1 MATIAVLD
9 QNTIDKIAAGEVV
22 ERPASVVKELV
33 ENAMDAGATAIT
45 VEIRDGGISLVRIT
59 DNGSGIPSEQVP
71 LAFLRH
77 ATSKIRSVEELVQIA
92 SLGFRGEAL
101 SSISAVAQ
109 VEMITKTPD
118 ALTGT
123 RYVIEGGAE
132 KANEE
137 VGAPTG
143 TTFLV
148 RNLFYNTPA
157 RQKFLKTPVTE
168 ANAVTS
174 VVEQLALSHPGISFK
189 YMVNSQVKLHTSGN
203 RNLKELVYNIYGRDI
218 ARELIEI
225 HSESPLMTI
234 DGFIGKP
241 VISRGNRNF
250 ENYYVNGRYVRS
262 KLLARAIEDGYQTS
276 MMQHKYPFTLFYV
289 QMDGEAVDVN
299 VHPTKMELRFSHQEE
314 IYRQMRDMISDA
326 LNHREQIVKVSLSSK
341 KEQKAEEKAVRKDP
355 IMVPE
360 PFEQKRQVREGFA
373 RQSLP
378 VEPVFDQSRRMPIF
392 PETERSGFRT
402 SKTYVPVQQTTGM
415 TREEEKLFEPG
426 TKDVPKTAGDSA
438 QTAKPVLSSATKTDA
453 KIPVQKETA
462 SPPNENTKERE
473 QQKNSVLEPEGQ
485 MQLFD
490 EQFLTPKAEKSH
502 RIIGQVFD
510 TYWLIQYGENLY
522 IIDQHAAHEKVL
534 FEQMMK
540 NYREKKVT
548 SQMVSPP
555 LIVSLTPQEAD
566 LVTRFMDVFRSFGY
580 EISPF
585 GGKDYAINA
594 VPHNLYGIASE
605 ELFIEILDNLE
616 EVREK
621 PLEILKDRLATMS
634 CKAAV
639 KGNNH
644 LSYAEAEQ
652 LIAELLT
659 LEDPYHCP
667 HGRPT
672 IISLSKRELEKKFKR
687 IV

>member
-59 DNGSGIPSEQVP
+59 DNGSGIPAEQVP

-109 VEMITKTPD
+109 IEMITKTPD

-299 VHPTKMELRFSHQEE
+299 VHPTKMEVRFMNQEE
-314 IYRQMRDMISDA
+314 VFELFQKEIHQVLHEATLIP
-326 LNHREQIVKVSLSSK
+326 KV
-341 KEQKAEEKAVRKDP
+341 APGREEKKPLSAQIP
-355 IMVPE
+355 GPPENPAPE
-360 PFEQKRQVREGFA
+360 PFERKRMEETKKTEPEENGKNETKQ
-373 RQSLP
+373 QPLP
-378 VEPVFDQSRRMPIF
+378 VNSPVIPPR
-392 PETERSGFRT
+392 
-402 SKTYVPVQQTTGM
+402 K
-415 TREEEKLFEPG
+415 
-426 TKDVPKTAGDSA
+426 
-438 QTAKPVLSSATKTDA
+438 SS
-453 KIPVQKETA
+453 
-462 SPPNENTKERE
+462 
-473 QQKNSVLEPEGQ
+473 
-485 MQLFD
+485 
-490 EQFLTPKAEKSH
+490 
-502 RIIGQVFD
+502 
-510 TYWLIQYGENLY
+510 
-522 IIDQHAAHEKVL
+522 
-534 FEQMMK
+534 
-540 NYREKKVT
+540 
-548 SQMVSPP
+548 
-555 LIVSLTPQEAD
+555 
-566 LVTRFMDVFRSFGY
+566 
-580 EISPF
+580 
-585 GGKDYAINA
+585 
-594 VPHNLYGIASE
+594 
-605 ELFIEILDNLE
+605 
-616 EVREK
+616 
-621 PLEILKDRLATMS
+621 
-634 CKAAV
+634 
-639 KGNNH
+639 
-644 LSYAEAEQ
+644 
-652 LIAELLT
+652 
-659 LEDPYHCP
+659 
-667 HGRPT
+667 HG
-672 IISLSKRELEKKFKR
+672 
-687 IV
+687 

>member
-59 DNGSGIPSEQVP
+59 DNGSGIPAEQVP

-109 VEMITKTPD
+109 IEMITKTPD

-314 IYRQMRDMISDA
+314 IYDLRC
-326 LNHREQIVKVSLSSK
+326 
-341 KEQKAEEKAVRKDP
+341 AESQGADC
-355 IMVPE
+355 
-360 PFEQKRQVREGFA
+360 EGFA
-373 RQSLP
+373 FFRQGT
-378 VEPVFDQSRRMPIF
+378 ESRGKSG
-392 PETERSGFRT
+392 TERTDCCSGTVRAET
-402 SKTYVPVQQTTGM
+402 AGKRRLCTAVPSGGAGFQPEQKNANFPGG
-415 TREEEKLFEPG
+415 G
-426 TKDVPKTAGDSA
+426 TKWIPRSENVCAGSA
-438 QTAKPVLSSATKTDA
+438 DDGNDA
-453 KIPVQKETA
+453 
-462 SPPNENTKERE
+462 
-473 QQKNSVLEPEGQ
+473 
-485 MQLFD
+485 
-490 EQFLTPKAEKSH
+490 
-502 RIIGQVFD
+502 
-510 TYWLIQYGENLY
+510 
-522 IIDQHAAHEKVL
+522 
-534 FEQMMK
+534 
-540 NYREKKVT
+540 
-548 SQMVSPP
+548 
-555 LIVSLTPQEAD
+555 
-566 LVTRFMDVFRSFGY
+566 
-580 EISPF
+580 
-585 GGKDYAINA
+585 
-594 VPHNLYGIASE
+594 
-605 ELFIEILDNLE
+605 
-616 EVREK
+616 
-621 PLEILKDRLATMS
+621 
-634 CKAAV
+634 
-639 KGNNH
+639 
-644 LSYAEAEQ
+644 
-652 LIAELLT
+652 
-659 LEDPYHCP
+659 
-667 HGRPT
+667 GRGRT
-672 IISLSKRELEKKFKR
+672 
-687 IV
+687 V

>member
-59 DNGSGIPSEQVP
+59 DNGSGIPAEQVP

-109 VEMITKTPD
+109 IEMITKTPD

-299 VHPTKMELRFSHQEE
+299 VHPTKMELRFSNNEAIYKTLFEIIRGALTHKDFIPEVPVQEE
-314 IYRQMRDMISDA
+314 KIRK
-326 LNHREQIVKVSLSSK
+326 RENI
-341 KEQKAEEKAVRKDP
+341 KAP
-355 IMVPE
+355 LPE
-360 PFEQKRQVREGFA
+360 PFERRGVEMVRSGGRFQPQDIQQGTDGQSGFA
-373 RQSLP
+373 A
-378 VEPVFDQSRRMPIF
+378 
-392 PETERSGFRT
+392 
-402 SKTYVPVQQTTGM
+402 SKENEDVQTTIPM
-415 TREEEKLFEPG
+415 QSAAPQKESAPPENLSVFNSLL
-426 TKDVPKTAGDSA
+426 PK
-438 QTAKPVLSSATKTDA
+438 
-453 KIPVQKETA
+453 KETA
-462 SPPNENTKERE
+462 VTEQSADRVSESNTYTVSKPVPQPIQADKTTASLPEETAAALPESKVTYE
-473 QQKNSVLEPEGQ
+473 QQELAAVSEG
-485 MQLFD
+485 
-490 EQFLTPKAEKSH
+490 FLTKDAKKKH
-502 RIIGQVFD
+502 KIIGQLFD
-510 TYWLIQYGENLY
+510 TYWMVEYEDKLF

-534 FEQMMK
+534 YEKTMK
-540 NYREKKVT
+540 KVREKTFSSQTLSPPIILTLSIEEIEMLEKYRE
-548 SQMVSPP
+548 Q
-555 LIVSLTPQEAD
+555 IDA
-566 LVTRFMDVFRSFGY
+566 FGY
-580 EISPF
+580 EIEPF
-585 GGKDYAINA
+585 GGKEYAVTAIPADFTGIDTKTMFLEMLDDFANINENDSPNA
-594 VPHNLYGIASE
+594 IMEKVAS
-605 ELFIEILDNLE
+605 
-616 EVREK
+616 
-621 PLEILKDRLATMS
+621 MS
-634 CKAAV
+634 CKAAI
-639 KGNNH
+639 KGNQH
-644 LSYAEAEQ
+644 ISRPEAER
-652 LIAELLT
+652 LIDELLE
-659 LEDPYHCP
+659 LENPYNCP

-672 IISLSKRELEKKFKR
+672 IISMTKYEIEKKFKR

>member
-59 DNGSGIPSEQVP
+59 DNGSGIPAEQVP

-314 IYRQMRDMISDA
+314 IYRQMRDMISGC
-326 LNHREQIVKVSLSSK
+326 
-341 KEQKAEEKAVRKDP
+341 
-355 IMVPE
+355 PE
-360 PFEQKRQVREGFA
+360 SQGADCEGFA
-373 RQSLP
+373 FFRQGT
-378 VEPVFDQSRRMPIF
+378 ESRGKSG
-392 PETERSGFRT
+392 TERTDCCSGTVRAET
-402 SKTYVPVQQTTGM
+402 AGKRRLCTAVPSGGAGFQPEQKNANFPGG
-415 TREEEKLFEPG
+415 G
-426 TKDVPKTAGDSA
+426 TKWIPRSENVCAGSA
-438 QTAKPVLSSATKTDA
+438 DDGNDA
-453 KIPVQKETA
+453 
-462 SPPNENTKERE
+462 
-473 QQKNSVLEPEGQ
+473 
-485 MQLFD
+485 
-490 EQFLTPKAEKSH
+490 
-502 RIIGQVFD
+502 
-510 TYWLIQYGENLY
+510 
-522 IIDQHAAHEKVL
+522 
-534 FEQMMK
+534 
-540 NYREKKVT
+540 
-548 SQMVSPP
+548 
-555 LIVSLTPQEAD
+555 
-566 LVTRFMDVFRSFGY
+566 
-580 EISPF
+580 
-585 GGKDYAINA
+585 
-594 VPHNLYGIASE
+594 
-605 ELFIEILDNLE
+605 
-616 EVREK
+616 
-621 PLEILKDRLATMS
+621 
-634 CKAAV
+634 
-639 KGNNH
+639 
-644 LSYAEAEQ
+644 
-652 LIAELLT
+652 
-659 LEDPYHCP
+659 
-667 HGRPT
+667 GRGRT
-672 IISLSKRELEKKFKR
+672 
-687 IV
+687 V

>member
-59 DNGSGIPSEQVP
+59 DNGSGIPAEQVP

-299 VHPTKMELRFSHQEE
+299 VHPTKMEVRFMNQEE
-314 IYRQMRDMISDA
+314 VFELFQKEIHQVLHEATLIP
-326 LNHREQIVKVSLSSK
+326 KVAPGK
-341 KEQKAEEKAVRKDP
+341 EEKKPLSAQIPGPPENP
-355 IMVPE
+355 IPE
-360 PFEQKRQVREGFA
+360 PFERKRMEETKKVEPEENGKNETKQ
-373 RQSLP
+373 QPLP
-378 VEPVFDQSRRMPIF
+378 VNSPVIP
-392 PETERSGFRT
+392 P
-402 SKTYVPVQQTTGM
+402 
-415 TREEEKLFEPG
+415 REEQPRVKY
-426 TKDVPKTAGDSA
+426 
-438 QTAKPVLSSATKTDA
+438 
-453 KIPVQKETA
+453 
-462 SPPNENTKERE
+462 E
-473 QQKNSVLEPEGQ
+473 QQSFFKNEML
-485 MQLFD
+485 
-490 EQFLTPKAEKSH
+490 AEED
-502 RIIGQVFD
+502 RIKFRLIGQVFG
-510 TYWLIQYGENLY
+510 TYWMIEYGEEML
-522 IIDQHAAHEKVL
+522 IIDQHAAHEKIL
-534 FEQMMK
+534 YEQLMEELAD
-540 NYREKKVT
+540 NHVYSQNLVT
-548 SQMVSPP
+548 P
-555 LIVSLTPQEAD
+555 LLISLTHKEKEMLGKCKEAFSK
-566 LVTRFMDVFRSFGY
+566 LGF
-580 EISPF
+580 EIEEF
-585 GGKDYAINA
+585 GGDEYAIVA
-594 VPHNLYGIASE
+594 VPSHFLHLVSKD
-605 ELFIEILDNLE
+605 LFYSILDELIENPMAD
-616 EVREK
+616 RIEK
-621 PLEILKDRLATMS
+621 ITDRCATIS

-639 KGNNH
+639 KGNH
-644 LSYAEAEQ
+644 TLSFAEANE
-652 LIAELLT
+652 LIDKMLHAK
-659 LEDPYHCP
+659 DPYHCP

-672 IISLSKRELEKKFKR
+672 TISMSKKEFEKKFKR
-687 IV
+687 IVSG

>member
-1 MATIAVLD
+1 MPNIAILN
-9 QNTIDKIAAGEVV
+9 QETIDKIAAGEVV
-22 ERPASVVKELV
+22 ERPCSVVKELV

-59 DNGSGIPSEQVP
+59 DNGSGIPAEQVP

-109 VEMITKTPD
+109 IEMITKTPD

-250 ENYYVNGRYVRS
+250 ENFFVNGRYVKSAMLS
-262 KLLARAIEDGYQTS
+262 KS
-276 MMQHKYPFTLFYV
+276 
-289 QMDGEAVDVN
+289 
-299 VHPTKMELRFSHQEE
+299 
-314 IYRQMRDMISDA
+314 
-326 LNHREQIVKVSLSSK
+326 
-341 KEQKAEEKAVRKDP
+341 
-355 IMVPE
+355 
-360 PFEQKRQVREGFA
+360 
-373 RQSLP
+373 
-378 VEPVFDQSRRMPIF
+378 
-392 PETERSGFRT
+392 
-402 SKTYVPVQQTTGM
+402 
-415 TREEEKLFEPG
+415 
-426 TKDVPKTAGDSA
+426 
-438 QTAKPVLSSATKTDA
+438 
-453 KIPVQKETA
+453 
-462 SPPNENTKERE
+462 
-473 QQKNSVLEPEGQ
+473 
-485 MQLFD
+485 
-490 EQFLTPKAEKSH
+490 
-502 RIIGQVFD
+502 
-510 TYWLIQYGENLY
+510 
-522 IIDQHAAHEKVL
+522 
-534 FEQMMK
+534 
-540 NYREKKVT
+540 
-548 SQMVSPP
+548 
-555 LIVSLTPQEAD
+555 
-566 LVTRFMDVFRSFGY
+566 
-580 EISPF
+580 
-585 GGKDYAINA
+585 
-594 VPHNLYGIASE
+594 
-605 ELFIEILDNLE
+605 
-616 EVREK
+616 
-621 PLEILKDRLATMS
+621 
-634 CKAAV
+634 
-639 KGNNH
+639 
-644 LSYAEAEQ
+644 
-652 LIAELLT
+652 
-659 LEDPYHCP
+659 LEDAYKDLRCSI
-667 HGRPT
+667 GSR
-672 IISLSKRELEKKFKR
+672 L
-687 IV
+687 

>member
-59 DNGSGIPSEQVP
+59 DNGSGIPAEQVP

-109 VEMITKTPD
+109 IEMITKTPD

-314 IYRQMRDMISDA
+314 IYRQMRDMISGA
-326 LNHREQIVKVSLSSK
+326 LNHREQIVKVSLSSDR
-341 KEQKAEEKAVRKDP
+341 ERKAEEKAARKEQ
-355 IMVPE
+355 IVVPE
-360 PFEQKRQVREGFA
+360 PFEQKRQVKEGFA

-378 VEPVFDQSRRMPIF
+378 VEPVSSQSRRMPIF
-392 PETERSGFRT
+392 PEVERNGYRAA
-402 SKTYVPVQQTTGM
+402 KTYVPVQQMTGM
-415 TREEEKLFEPG
+415 TREEEELFEPG
-426 TKDVPKTAGDSA
+426 AGNVPKTADLSNA
-438 QTAKPVLSSATKTDA
+438 DAIQHQQEPDAAPTVSSMPEESSSAS
-453 KIPVQKETA
+453 A
-462 SPPNENTKERE
+462 SP
-473 QQKNSVLEPEGQ
+473 EPEGQ

-490 EQFLTPKAEKSH
+490 EQFTPEAEKSLIPGGREIAPHH
-502 RIIGQVFD
+502 RPGFRYVLAD
-510 TYWLIQYGENLY
+510 SVRRESLHHRSACRARKGTVRADDEKLPGKERHLPDGESS
-522 IIDQHAAHEKVL
+522 A
-534 FEQMMK
+534 
-540 NYREKKVT
+540 
-548 SQMVSPP
+548 
-555 LIVSLTPQEAD
+555 
-566 LVTRFMDVFRSFGY
+566 
-580 EISPF
+580 
-585 GGKDYAINA
+585 
-594 VPHNLYGIASE
+594 
-605 ELFIEILDNLE
+605 
-616 EVREK
+616 
-621 PLEILKDRLATMS
+621 DRLLNAAGSRS
-634 CKAAV
+634 C
-639 KGNNH
+639 
-644 LSYAEAEQ
+644 
-652 LIAELLT
+652 
-659 LEDPYHCP
+659 DPL
-667 HGRPT
+667 HGRFPV
-672 IISLSKRELEKKFKR
+672 LRLRNFPVRRKRLCDQR
-687 IV
+687 RAAQPVRYCDGGAVYRDSRQS